1 MWWGGEVTRQLEYLM
16 GCCLG
21 EKRAWGSIKIGSLTF
36 FVKLNPCSFNEL
48 FWKNLNVNDKGS
60 SVSYVY

>member
-1 MWWGGEVTRQLEYLM
+1 MVGRGGNKTEYLM

-36 FVKLNPCSFNEL
+36 CVKLNTCSFNEL

-60 SVSYVY
+60 SESYV